1 MVKLSDALRG
11 AADRAPLDGVSV
23 STHAAARRVSVNR
36 GMRGAATGIV
46 GVTAIGVIAFGIIGP
61 NGFSS
66 SSDAEFATDAAAEV
80 APSQPDL
87 PAVSGDAGADA
98 AGSQLAW
105 GVCGQATDPDAARGE
120 TGVAIQAG
128 PLPPAEPGALLPV
141 AVTGTALTTQDL
153 YTTDPGALILWNG
166 IVVGSLPQESILT
179 FGPADEQIINPEV
192 EPIKESLTEGDTFGY
207 DLDVPLQNCWDGTD
221 LPAGSY
227 ELLVT
232 QEYFEFA
239 DDPTDAG
246 EAPAPD
252 GSITDPS
259 GSAATIVGGFRAAAD
274 AVAFTI
280 SGTPVD
286 EHFGEYLLV
295 PEQPIAPPIESTTGP

>member
-87 PAVSGDAGADA
+87 PAVAGDAGAGA

-120 TGVAIQAG
+120 TGVAIHVG
-128 PLPPAEPGALLPV
+128 SLPAAEPGALLPV
-141 AVTGTALTTQDL
+141 SVTGTALTTENL

-166 IVVGSLPQESILT
+166 IVVGSLPQEAILT
-179 FGPADEQIINPEV
+179 FGPADEQIVNPDV

-207 DLDVPLQNCWDGTD
+207 DLDVPLQNCWDSKD
-221 LPAGSY
+221 LPAGNY

-239 DDPTDAG
+239 DSGTANGEEPTLD
-246 EAPAPD
+246 D
-252 GSITDPS
+252 GA
-259 GSAATIVGGFRAAAD
+259 SAVPGQTPNIVGGFRAAAD
-274 AVAFTI
+274 AAAFTI
-280 SGTPVD
+280 SGTPID
-286 EHFGEYLLV
+286 DPFGEYLLV
-295 PEQPIAPPIESTTGP
+295 PAQPIEPPIDSTP